1 MKQVD
6 IKGFENYQVT
16 DDGRVWSKKSKMYLS
31 TNRKDGNGY
40 PQVLLYSSGNP
51 LGTPIDTHILV
62 AKAFIPNPENKP
74 TVNHKN
80 HIRTDNRV
88 ENLEW
93 ATIPEQMDEITKKNI
108 SQSKIGTHP
117 SEEVKQKM
125 SENNARYWLGKKLS
139 KETKEKISN
148 SKKGKIAHN
157 RRRIVQKDEES
168 GNIVRIFDC
177 IKDAVELGY
186 TLSSIV
192 LCCQGKRK
200 THKGCIWEYEC

>member
-16 DDGRVWSKKSKMYLS
+16 DDGRVWSKKNKMYLS

-88 ENLEW
+88 KNLEW
-93 ATIPEQMDEITKKNI
+93 ATIPEQMDDITKKNI
-108 SQSKIGTHP
+108 SQSKTGTHL
-117 SEEVKQKM
+117 SEEAKQKM
-125 SENNARYWLGKKLS
+125 SKNNARYWL
-139 KETKEKISN
+139 
-148 SKKGKIAHN
+148 
-157 RRRIVQKDEES
+157 
-168 GNIVRIFDC
+168 
-177 IKDAVELGY
+177 
-186 TLSSIV
+186 
-192 LCCQGKRK
+192 
-200 THKGCIWEYEC
+200 